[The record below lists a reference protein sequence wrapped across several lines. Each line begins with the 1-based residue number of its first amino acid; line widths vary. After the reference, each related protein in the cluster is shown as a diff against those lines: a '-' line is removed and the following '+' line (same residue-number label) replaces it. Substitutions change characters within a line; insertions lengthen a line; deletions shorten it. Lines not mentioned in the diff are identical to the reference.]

1 MVMENMTMNRFKG
14 VRIEGLD
21 GSFVIVVGF
30 YWLTDE
36 LVIIEVRRRE
46 KKKKKRRKWGT
57 VLERCV
63 EALAHYPVSR

>member
-1 MVMENMTMNRFKG
+1 MVMENMTMKKDENRFKG

-46 KKKKKRRKWGT
+46 KKKEKEVGHDFG
-57 VLERCV
+57 EMC
-63 EALAHYPVSR
+63 